1 MKVALFIIV
10 QALVYLI
17 LSSSS
22 NIFSKTAP
30 SLRATSF
37 QTVRSVSIR
46 RIMAALSDLPAGGET
61 SPSIKGSRSLQRQDS
76 LLIYDAYFIYL
87 KLSELWLP
95 SVSISDRPASTYL
108 RSCPRARMHSGLY
121 ASHVTI
127 WILELIHASLPA
139 DAKATNLDSI
149 VKLAMQV
156 FFLESHQITPPP
168 SKNTQLLVEELSS
181 VLLIQLAS
189 VYPSRTERYQLGFI
203 ARFRSAS
210 VGIRARLVSW
220 MVTNL
225 EDSKT
230 HIVGEV
236 WSGEYMDHGGA
247 LIYKNREGSKHEG
260 RRIRLTI
267 GNFGG
272 NCASNQSPFNNGRI
286 GEWEEK
292 KTEDRVST
300 TKIFCLKILINNSV
314 CSLIIDGCSINN
326 LVLRKLVDFVKLPME
341 ICPIE
346 GYQVCR
352 VPVTIEKSYK
362 VKVLC
367 IVDDI
372 DECHILLGRPWRCEI
387 DGKYDVKQNLYLF
400 SWEGKRIDMVPP
412 KVTPQLRKSEVK
424 VEENIMKAE
433 YGRGVKNYEGFQ
445 VDVERKSIEDKVR
458 REKEFE
464 VDEALDIENSRV
476 SSFQVRGIHVDET
489 KVNAV
494 QDWSSPKTF
503 PDVKNNKMADAFQEE
518 YELQCVEPL
527 YEEEEQVTYVGQRT
541 LCSPKVSDS
550 SQRNKIFQTKYLV
563 KEKICSIIDEE
574 SYKNLASKA
583 LVKDFKIPTEPRHSP
598 YQIRWIK
605 KGLTLKVTTICKVHL
620 AIGKHYNELVI
631 CDVIDI
637 EACHVLLGRPCQ
649 HDMDATHQGKSNMYL
664 FRWSRKTIAMLYLSV
679 ISPKMKLENKTLETL
694 VASPKDF
701 QAERKEMGVS
711 YALVMKG
718 VNDVIENAIPVVI
731 KPLLAEFVKIVTY
744 DTLDAL
750 PPLRNIQHQIDL
762 SGKTTLL
769 VSISNEVL
777 GFNSIKEL
785 YVSDE
790 DFHNT

>member
-1 MKVALFIIV
+1 
-10 QALVYLI
+10 
-17 LSSSS
+17 
-22 NIFSKTAP
+22 
-30 SLRATSF
+30 
-37 QTVRSVSIR
+37 
-46 RIMAALSDLPAGGET
+46 
-61 SPSIKGSRSLQRQDS
+61 
-76 LLIYDAYFIYL
+76 
-87 KLSELWLP
+87 
-95 SVSISDRPASTYL
+95 
-108 RSCPRARMHSGLY
+108 
-121 ASHVTI
+121 
-127 WILELIHASLPA
+127 
-139 DAKATNLDSI
+139 
-149 VKLAMQV
+149 
-156 FFLESHQITPPP
+156 
-168 SKNTQLLVEELSS
+168 
-181 VLLIQLAS
+181 
-189 VYPSRTERYQLGFI
+189 
-203 ARFRSAS
+203 
-210 VGIRARLVSW
+210 

-230 HIVGEV
+230 HTVGEV

-267 GNFGG
+267 GGFGG

-286 GEWEEK
+286 EEWEEK
-292 KTEDRVST
+292 KKEDRVFT
-300 TKIFCLKILINNSV
+300 TKIFRLKILINNSG
-314 CSLIIDGCSINN
+314 S
-326 LVLRKLVDFVKLPME
+326 
-341 ICPIE
+341 
-346 GYQVCR
+346 
-352 VPVTIEKSYK
+352 VTIESTYK
-362 VKVLC
+362 VISYLLLWY
-367 IVDDI
+367 DI
-372 DECHILLGRPWRCEI
+372 DGDIYYWEGGPWR
-387 DGKYDVKQNLYLF
+387 VRL
-400 SWEGKRIDMVPP
+400 M
-412 KVTPQLRKSEVK
+412 
-424 VEENIMKAE
+424 A
-433 YGRGVKNYEGFQ
+433 RGVKNYEGFQ

-458 REKEFE
+458 REKVFE
-464 VDEALDIENSRV
+464 VDEALDIENSRA

-631 CDVIDI
+631 CDVFDI
-637 EACHVLLGRPCQ
+637 EACHVLLERPWQ

-664 FRWSRKTIAMLYLSV
+664 FKWCGKTIAMLSLSV
-679 ISPKMKLENKTLETL
+679 VSPKKKLKSKTLATL
-694 VASPKDF
+694 VASPKYF
-701 QAERKEMGVS
+701 QAERKETGVS
-711 YALVMKG
+711 YDLVVKG
-718 VNDVIENAIPVVI
+718 VKDIMENAIPTVI
-731 KPLLAEFVKIVTY
+731 KPLLVEFDKIVTD

-762 SGKTTLL
+762 SRKTTLL

-777 GFNSIKEL
+777 GFDSIKEL
-785 YVSDE
+785 YA
-790 DFHNT
+790 